1 MPGRVESV
9 EMMRKMSDWRRLA
22 ARAWW
27 RWRIPLLTIGGCYL
41 VAYAVSA
48 LAFGVVVEP
57 HRAVLDLAFLTILG
71 RLILAFSRKVWAFAA
86 LMALLIGAF
95 FIGSSAKI
103 ALLGRPVMPDDVYSV
118 VALVRIMGW
127 MGWVVVALPLLLMAG
142 LFIGNLKLSG
152 RPAKASLAAL
162 VALPLGC
169 GLFADKA
176 LRGADIA
183 IGNHPWDQRE
193 NFTMRGPALHILQ
206 ETLRAYATTKPAPSE
221 SEVAAALDRLDGM
234 AGAGWRAR
242 FQEPALQSAGLQLA
256 GQESVGPRNVHIIL
270 LESFWDPTPL
280 LPKDK
285 PTLSGAPL
293 LDPRFYK
300 LWDET
305 GRSTAMSPTF
315 SGGTAN
321 AEFEVLCGFPV
332 DSWAVKFEQGFNTAP
347 CLPALLAEAGYRTF
361 AAHPNAPGFWNRV
374 NAYRRLGFETFWSKG
389 DFELDE
395 MIVWMLSDRSLY
407 RQIATKLKAEAADR
421 PVLDFIVTLYGHWT
435 YDMVPE
441 RPAVVPIDPELTELG
456 QFATAMHYKSIE
468 LMDEIERLQ
477 REDPDALIIAFG
489 DHLPNLGYNWGEYKN
504 GGFFKGGWGDF
515 SPDMYARSRTTP
527 LIVIDGKKGP
537 LKLGTQPLYRLN
549 QLVLERLGLDVPN
562 IGALVPP
569 PENFI
574 VRPVP
579 DTIIGY
585 DAASKPFLCNPG
597 DKSGHCGPVQAW
609 LEDVKLVARDIFDG
623 DGHALALLQRHRHPV
638 TANLE

>member
-1 MPGRVESV
+1 MARAE
-9 EMMRKMSDWRRLA
+9 RDWRQLGRRIWL
-22 ARAWW
+22 
-27 RWRIPLLTIGGCYL
+27 RWRIPALVVGVCYL

-48 LAFGVVVEP
+48 LGFGVVVEP
-57 HRAVLDLAFLTILG
+57 HRALIDLAFLTAIA
-71 RLILAFSRKVWAFAA
+71 RLVFIFSRKVWAFAA

-127 MGWVVVALPLLLMAG
+127 LGWVVVALPLMLMAG
-142 LFIGNLKLSG
+142 LFLGNLKLQG
-152 RPAKASLAAL
+152 HAAKASLATL

-169 GLFADKA
+169 GALGETA

-206 ETLRAYATTKPAPSE
+206 EALRAYATRKPAPNE
-221 SEVAAALDRLDGM
+221 AEVAAALDRINGL
-234 AGAGWRAR
+234 AGGDLAGSDLAATRHHG
-242 FQEPALQSAGLQLA
+242 PALQPATFA
-256 GQESVGPRNVHIIL
+256 MEKPRNVHVIL

-280 LPKDK
+280 LSKDR
-285 PTLSGAPL
+285 SEPL

-305 GRSTAMSPTF
+305 GRSMAMSPTF

-321 AEFEVLCGFPV
+321 AEFELLCGFPV

-347 CLPALLAEAGYRTF
+347 CLPALLHDQGYRTV
-361 AAHPNAPGFWNRV
+361 ASHPNAPGFWNRV

-389 DFELDE
+389 DFTLDE

-407 RQIATKLKAEAADR
+407 RQIASKLKAEQDSR
-421 PVLDFIVTLYGHWT
+421 PVLDYIVTLYGHWT

-441 RPAVVPIDPELTELG
+441 RPAVVPVDPERTELG

-468 LMDEIERLQ
+468 LMDEIERLR
-477 REDPDALIIAFG
+477 REDPESLIIAFG

-504 GGFFKGGWGDF
+504 NGFFAGGWGDF
-515 SPDMYARSRTTP
+515 SPAMYARSRTTP
-527 LIVIDGKKGP
+527 LIVIDGEKGP

-549 QLVLERLGLDVPN
+549 ELVLQRLGLELPN

-569 PENFI
+569 PEDLTI
-574 VRPVP
+574 RPVP

-585 DAASKPFLCNPG
+585 DAAGQPFLCNPG
-597 DKSGHCGPVQAW
+597 VSDGACGGVQGW

-623 DGHALALLQRHRHPV
+623 DGHALTLLERHRHPV
-638 TANLE
+638 TADLK

>member
-1 MPGRVESV
+1 MTRS
-9 EMMRKMSDWRRLA
+9 RKGWRQV
-22 ARAWW
+22 WQHHW
-27 RWRIPLLTIGGCYL
+27 QRWRIPATVVGSCYAL
-41 VAYAVSA
+41 AYAVSA
-48 LAFGVVVEP
+48 LGFGVIVEP
-57 HRAVLDLAFLTILG
+57 HRALIDLIFLTLIA
-71 RLILAFSRKVWAFAA
+71 RLVFSISRKVWAFAA

-103 ALLGRPVMPDDVYSV
+103 ALLGRPVMPDDIYSV

-127 MGWVVVALPLLLMAG
+127 LGWVVVALPLMLMAG
-142 LFIGNLKLSG
+142 LLLGNLKLQG
-152 RPAKASLAAL
+152 RAAKASLATL
-162 VALPLGC
+162 VALPLGF
-169 GLFADKA
+169 GALGETA

-206 ETLRAYATTKPAPSE
+206 ETLRAYATRKPAPDE
-221 SEVAAALDRLDGM
+221 AQVAAALDRIN
-234 AGAGWRAR
+234 AR
-242 FQEPALQSAGLQLA
+242 SGGDLAAARHRDPAVQPVAFDA
-256 GQESVGPRNVHIIL
+256 AKPRNVHIIL

-280 LPKDK
+280 LAQDR
-285 PTLSGAPL
+285 SEPL

-347 CLPALLAEAGYRTF
+347 CLPALLQGQGYRTV
-361 AAHPNAPGFWNRV
+361 ASHPNAPGFWNRI
-374 NAYRRLGFETFWSKG
+374 NAYRRIGFETFWSKA
-389 DFELDE
+389 DFTLDE

-407 RQIATKLKAEAADR
+407 RQIAAKLKADADRR

-441 RPAVVPIDPELTELG
+441 RPAVVPIDPERTELG

-468 LMDEIERLQ
+468 LMDEIERL
-477 REDPDALIIAFG
+477 RRDDPTSLIIAFG

-504 GGFFKGGWGDF
+504 NGFFAGGWGDF
-515 SPDMYARSRTTP
+515 SPAMYARSRTTP
-527 LIVIDGKKGP
+527 LIVIDGERGP

-549 QLVLERLGLDVPN
+549 QLVLDRLGVDLPN

-569 PENFI
+569 PEDLVI
-574 VRPVP
+574 RPVP
-579 DTIIGY
+579 DTVIGY
-585 DAASKPFLCNPG
+585 DAAGQPFLCNPG
-597 DKSGHCGPVQAW
+597 VTAGTCGGVQSW

-623 DGHALALLQRHRHPV
+623 DGHALGLIERHRHPV
-638 TANLE
+638 TATLK

>member
-1 MPGRVESV
+1 
-9 EMMRKMSDWRRLA
+9 MMHAKKDWRRFGAQL
-22 ARAWW
+22 WQ
-27 RWRIPLLTIGGCYL
+27 RWRIPVLVVGVCYL
-41 VAYAVSA
+41 AAYAVSA

-57 HRAVLDLAFLTILG
+57 HRALIDLLFLAAAG
-71 RLILAFSRKVWAFAA
+71 RLILAFSRRVWAYAA

-103 ALLGRPVMPDDVYSV
+103 ALLGRPVMPDDIYSV

-127 MGWVVVALPLLLMAG
+127 LGWVVVALPLLLMAG
-142 LFIGNLKLSG
+142 LLVGNLKFAG
-152 RPAKASLAAL
+152 RRAKASLAAFI
-162 VALPLGC
+162 ALPLAC
-169 GLFADKA
+169 GFFAEGA

-206 ETLRAYATTKPAPSE
+206 ETLRAYATGKPAPTE
-221 SEVAAALDRLDGM
+221 AEVAAALDRIDAK
-234 AGAGWRAR
+234 AGAHQAAR
-242 FQEPALQSAGLQLA
+242 NPAVQPAA
-256 GQESVGPRNVHIIL
+256 FDAAGPRNVHIIL

-280 LPKDK
+280 LPKDR
-285 PTLSGAPL
+285 PTLSGEPL

-347 CLPALLAEAGYRTF
+347 CLPVLLGDQGYRTV
-361 AAHPNAPGFWNRV
+361 ASHPNAPGFWNRI
-374 NAYRRLGFETFWSKG
+374 NAYRRLGFDTFWSKG
-389 DFELDE
+389 DFALDE

-407 RQIATKLKAEAADR
+407 RQIAAKLKAESDRR

-441 RPAVVPIDPELTELG
+441 RPAVVPINPDLTELG

-468 LMDEIERLQ
+468 LMDEIERL
-477 REDPDALIIAFG
+477 RRDDPTSLIIAFG

-504 GGFFKGGWGDF
+504 NGFFAGGWGDF
-515 SPDMYARSRTTP
+515 PPAMYARSRSTP
-527 LIVIDGKKGP
+527 LIVIDGERGP

-549 QLVLERLGLDVPN
+549 QLVLKRLGLDVPN

-569 PENFI
+569 PEDLTI
-574 VRPVP
+574 RPVP

-585 DAASKPFLCNPG
+585 DAAAKPFLCNPG
-597 DKSGHCGPVQAW
+597 VTHGPCGPVQAW
-609 LEDVKLVARDIFDG
+609 MEDVKLVARDIFDG
-623 DGHALALLQRHRHPV
+623 QGHALALLERHRHPV
-638 TANLE
+638 AASLK